1 MIVIAPELTR
11 PTAMAHYVF
20 AFIRRDGLSSL
31 IDLRRCSGTQLMLSS
46 AA

>member
-20 AFIRRDGLSSL
+20 AFIRPSDFRL
-31 IDLRRCSGTQLMLSS
+31 
-46 AA
+46 

>member
-1 MIVIAPELTR
+1 VLEAEISGNERGRAAIDT
-11 PTAMAHYVF
+11 
-20 AFIRRDGLSSL
+20 IDGHTFRVL